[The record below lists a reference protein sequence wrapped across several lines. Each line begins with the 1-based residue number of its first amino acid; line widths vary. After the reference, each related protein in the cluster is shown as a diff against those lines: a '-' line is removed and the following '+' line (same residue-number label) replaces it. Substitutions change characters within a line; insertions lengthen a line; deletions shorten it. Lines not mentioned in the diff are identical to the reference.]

1 MRRHSIG
8 GAFGAGF
15 RTAQF
20 APPRFDLRPCLRF
33 PQFLQQGARPRSR
46 PSVRRH
52 PITRNDDN
60 VPIPPNPYPRVR
72 TDAARKSL
80 GSPSRARKVKVEGC
94 PVGIRWTAPAAL
106 AIVPGFCH
114 THISQTRRL
123 KDRRRSPCVSCT
135 AALAPFYPLM
145 NFAPRGVAAPPFTP
159 PPCCVTPASAGT
171 VLGAL
176 SPSSPLI
183 NERSRRVFVV
193 PATTDFVS
201 CPLRRGQLTGPGR
214 QVRSAPLMKF
224 SNAKVRRVQPV
235 SRSSAASPRY
245 DDGQSSASAL
255 RMEPEDRRPATP
267 SATNKR
273 TARKPARASARETRT
288 STLRPPD
295 DDRLP
300 AQLPQLSPDPTAH
313 WAVWA
318 IPSAQ
323 RSQRGR

>member
-60 VPIPPNPYPRVR
+60 APIPPNPYPRVR

-135 AALAPFYPLM
+135 AALAPFYHLM
-145 NFAPRGVAAPPFTP
+145 NFAPRGVAVQPFTP
-159 PPCCVTPASAGT
+159 PPLLCYACVGGDRPRGSVT
-171 VLGAL
+171 
-176 SPSSPLI
+176 
-183 NERSRRVFVV
+183 VV
-193 PATTDFVS
+193 PAH
-201 CPLRRGQLTGPGR
+201 Q
-214 QVRSAPLMKF
+214 
-224 SNAKVRRVQPV
+224 
-235 SRSSAASPRY
+235 
-245 DDGQSSASAL
+245 
-255 RMEPEDRRPATP
+255 
-267 SATNKR
+267 
-273 TARKPARASARETRT
+273 
-288 STLRPPD
+288 
-295 DDRLP
+295 
-300 AQLPQLSPDPTAH
+300 
-313 WAVWA
+313 
-318 IPSAQ
+318 
-323 RSQRGR
+323 